1 MEKEGCSR
9 LAHLQ
14 SQKVRGIRGD
24 GGTGDPRS
32 RRGVHSQGA
41 VAQSTRRC
49 QSMKE
54 HREDAGGFR
63 QVCGQDRWQARG
75 LGGDGA
81 GLQL

>member
-1 MEKEGCSR
+1 
-9 LAHLQ
+9 
-14 SQKVRGIRGD
+14 
-24 GGTGDPRS
+24 
-32 RRGVHSQGA
+32 
-41 VAQSTRRC
+41 
-49 QSMKE
+49 MKE